1 MLALCLPRHDE
12 RGKCAGFVC
21 WCSKKK
27 RGSEKTVCQIVGQV
41 RSGSRLVWSGQSGQ
55 SGQAGK
61 QASRERGG
69 VTRWVFQAAV
79 NQSLNPVQPNKKMNR
94 PDAEWQR
101 WEIKMQVNEKDCAL
115 APSYSEKESLI
126 ELGSFFNVREQSRL
140 KSLLNLTNDIS
151 LAQLNFV
158 GGVDLSFPLD
168 DTDHAVACLVVL
180 EFPSLKLVHSSFKN
194 VELSLPYIPGFLAFR
209 EVQPLLE
216 LLNDLKNE
224 NPEIY
229 PQVILV
235 DGI

>member
-1 MLALCLPRHDE
+1 
-12 RGKCAGFVC
+12 
-21 WCSKKK
+21 
-27 RGSEKTVCQIVGQV
+27 
-41 RSGSRLVWSGQSGQ
+41 
-55 SGQAGK
+55 
-61 QASRERGG
+61 
-69 VTRWVFQAAV
+69 
-79 NQSLNPVQPNKKMNR
+79 
-94 PDAEWQR
+94 
-101 WEIKMQVNEKDCAL
+101 MQVNEKDCAL

>member
-1 MLALCLPRHDE
+1 MRGVALALSYPE
-12 RGKCAGFVC
+12 K
-21 WCSKKK
+21 
-27 RGSEKTVCQIVGQV
+27 GSIT
-41 RSGSRLVWSGQSGQ
+41 
-55 SGQAGK
+55 
-61 QASRERGG
+61 
-69 VTRWVFQAAV
+69 
-79 NQSLNPVQPNKKMNR
+79 
-94 PDAEWQR
+94 
-101 WEIKMQVNEKDCAL
+101 
-115 APSYSEKESLI
+115 

-224 NPEIY
+224 NSEIY

>member
-1 MLALCLPRHDE
+1 
-12 RGKCAGFVC
+12 
-21 WCSKKK
+21 
-27 RGSEKTVCQIVGQV
+27 
-41 RSGSRLVWSGQSGQ
+41 
-55 SGQAGK
+55 
-61 QASRERGG
+61 
-69 VTRWVFQAAV
+69 
-79 NQSLNPVQPNKKMNR
+79 
-94 PDAEWQR
+94 
-101 WEIKMQVNEKDCAL
+101 MQVNESGFLAL
-115 APSYSEKESLI
+115 SYPEKESI
-126 ELGSFFNVREQSRL
+126 TELGSFSNVREQGRL
-140 KSLLNLTNDIS
+140 KSLLNLTNDIC

>member
-1 MLALCLPRHDE
+1 MRGVALAL
-12 RGKCAGFVC
+12 
-21 WCSKKK
+21 
-27 RGSEKTVCQIVGQV
+27 
-41 RSGSRLVWSGQSGQ
+41 
-55 SGQAGK
+55 
-61 QASRERGG
+61 
-69 VTRWVFQAAV
+69 
-79 NQSLNPVQPNKKMNR
+79 
-94 PDAEWQR
+94 
-101 WEIKMQVNEKDCAL
+101 
-115 APSYSEKESLI
+115 SYPEKESI
-126 ELGSFFNVREQSRL
+126 TELGSFFNVREQSRL

-224 NPEIY
+224 NSEIY